1 MENRQYMIFD
11 ISEINT
17 IDFTEV
23 LQTSAE
29 TLRITNDGLKSF
41 VKWKAKKIYTSGAN
55 PVDIDDMGMVIENEA
70 PVDVVIED
78 YIPNSIKS
86 LTTKQWPYTES
97 EIGEILLNAE
107 WIAPNP
113 DQDS

>member
-41 VKWKAKKIYTSGAN
+41 VKWKAKKI
-55 PVDIDDMGMVIENEA
+55 
-70 PVDVVIED
+70 
-78 YIPNSIKS
+78 
-86 LTTKQWPYTES
+86 
-97 EIGEILLNAE
+97 
-107 WIAPNP
+107 
-113 DQDS
+113 